1 MKLLTKPELK
11 SNLHKQNED
20 LIETNIRLRKI
31 YQELTTGINS
41 VRKTINKDKELQDFE
56 RFCNELNE
64 KRSKLLKEYKDLE
77 ASIESKKEILFGLV
91 EKQDELVE
99 KEYQLKEREI
109 KLDLRESFIKNVE
122 NKIYELR

>member
-31 YQELTTGINS
+31 YQELLTGINS
-41 VRKTINKDKELQDFE
+41 IKRVYDKDKELQDFS
-56 RFCNELNE
+56 RFCEELNQ
-64 KRSKLLKEYKDLE
+64 KKSKLLKEYKDLE
-77 ASIESKKEILFGLV
+77 TSIESKKEILFGLV
-91 EKQDELVE
+91 EKQDELIE
-99 KEYQLKEREI
+99 KEYQVKERES
-109 KLDLRESFIKNVE
+109 KLDLREVFIKQVE